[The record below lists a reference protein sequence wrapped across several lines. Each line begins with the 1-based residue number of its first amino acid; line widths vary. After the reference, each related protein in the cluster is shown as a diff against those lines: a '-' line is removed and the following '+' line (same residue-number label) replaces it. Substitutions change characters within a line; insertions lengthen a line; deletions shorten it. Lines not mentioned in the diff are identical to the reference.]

1 MNRKVALWNSRK
13 WTKTARCCFVL
24 TLAASLLAGCGKP
37 QAAPGNNTGAAGG
50 SAQAPNQGG
59 NKGQTGQP
67 AEQPGAA
74 PKLTPI
80 AYSDA
85 DKQILTTTAQSSGV
99 KTVYIPQQGAT
110 DDKLDVV
117 RGTAKQMTLQFLKMA
132 IVESSEQLVP
142 VGKVTDQSDAKLKSG
157 TGQWMNVNGQPILF
171 VKLGD
176 TFLSIS
182 SAKAVSKPELEAIA
196 DTLTP
201 LK

>member
-24 TLAASLLAGCGKP
+24 TIAASLLAGCGKP

-50 SAQAPNQGG
+50 TAQAPNQGG
-59 NKGQTGQP
+59 NK
-67 AEQPGAA
+67 EQPGAA

-157 TGQWMNVNGQPILF
+157 TGQWMSVNGQPILF